1 MTRIGRLTA
10 QLGITVVLAITLSF
24 ALPVFVD
31 RPDYTRAV
39 SNYAKN
45 QSSYNAEILSVESA
59 KNHRAVLRTHV
70 ATTGLLFLMLN
81 AVWFLI
87 GRWSGK
93 SSKSALTIGTNRLNR
108 KLAPT

>member
-1 MTRIGRLTA
+1 MTRIGRLAA
-10 QLGITVVLAITLSF
+10 QLGITVVLATALSF
-24 ALPVFVD
+24 AIPVFVD

-45 QSSYNAEILSVESA
+45 PSSANDEILKVESA
-59 KNHRAVLRTHV
+59 KNQRTVLRTHI
-70 ATTGLLFLMLN
+70 ATTGLLFLILN

-93 SSKSALTIGTNRLNR
+93 S
-108 KLAPT
+108 